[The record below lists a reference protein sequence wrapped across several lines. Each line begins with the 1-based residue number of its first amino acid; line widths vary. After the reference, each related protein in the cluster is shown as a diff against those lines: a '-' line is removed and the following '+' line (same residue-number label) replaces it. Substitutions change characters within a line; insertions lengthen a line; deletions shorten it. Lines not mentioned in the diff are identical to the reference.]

1 MARILIL
8 DPNGLRRSRYRK
20 ILEAQGHDVSEGS
33 LSLHDVALYH
43 PLQFDQIISD
53 IPDVTQEAI
62 EASLLVA
69 THS

>member
-8 DPNGLRRSRYRK
+8 DPNGLRRSHYRK
-20 ILEAQGHDVSEGS
+20 VLEAQGHDVSESS
-33 LSLHDVALYH
+33 LSLHDVSLYH
-43 PLQFDQIISD
+43 PLQFDRIISD
-53 IPDVTQEAI
+53 IPDITQEAI